1 MGFAINKSISR
12 IYFLMVSLAVIFT
25 SCQDDP
31 IIPGSPD
38 EDDQLV
44 KTKVYISTIQINDY
58 PGLDPN
64 GALWDTIDTVA
75 DPFGYPDIFFNIT
88 DPAQGN
94 SVLWS
99 QNTHFS
105 NVPTLQPTAYYLT
118 QPYQVI
124 PVGTSLDLNIYDFE
138 LPDSTLMNTISFFIG
153 ESPTSPK
160 YPEAVT
166 QIVNGYSVSL
176 GLIWEE

>member
-1 MGFAINKSISR
+1 
-12 IYFLMVSLAVIFT
+12 MVSLAVIFNA
-25 SCQDDP
+25 CQDDP
-31 IIPGSPD
+31 IIPGSAE
-38 EDDQLV
+38 EDDQII

-64 GALWDTIDTVA
+64 GQLWDTIDTVS
-75 DPFGYPDIFFNIT
+75 DPSGQPDVFFNIT

-94 SVLWS
+94 TVVWS
-99 QNTHFS
+99 QQTHFK
-105 NVPTLQPTAYYLT
+105 NVPTLQPTAYFLT

-124 PVGTSLDLNIYDFE
+124 PVGSNLDLNVYDFE

-153 ESPTSPK
+153 ENPVSPK
-160 YPEAVT
+160 YPEVIT
-166 QIVNGYSVSL
+166 QTVNGYSVSL

>member
-1 MGFAINKSISR
+1 MSFIFNKTTGR
-12 IYFLMVSLAVIFT
+12 IYLLMVSLAVIFT

-38 EDDQLV
+38 DEDLII
-44 KTKVYISTIQINDY
+44 KTKVYISAIQINDY

-64 GALWDTIDTVA
+64 GALWDTIDTIT
-75 DPFGYPDIFFNIT
+75 DPFGQPDIFFNIT

-94 SVLWS
+94 SVIWS
-99 QNTHFS
+99 QQTHFQ

-118 QPYQVI
+118 QPFQVI
-124 PVGTSLDLNIYDFE
+124 PVGTSLDLNIYDYE

-153 ESPTSPK
+153 ENPTSPK
-160 YPEAVT
+160 YPDAIT
-166 QIVNGYSVSL
+166 QNVNGYSVSL
-176 GLIWEE
+176 GLIWQE